1 MRVAFSGSHRVGKTT
16 LIEEVARQLPA
27 YAIIDEPYR
36 VLEEAGYEAS
46 DPPSVEDFE
55 QQLRTSVELVGT
67 SPANALFDRCPLDI
81 VAYLEAIGGD
91 VEVDEIRDA
100 MTALDLIVVV
110 PIEVPDRIAV
120 ADHEDAR
127 LRRRVDERLQ
137 RLTLDDPHGFE
148 IPTLEVRGSVDARA
162 AQVLEAVRRNR

>member
-1 MRVAFSGSHRVGKTT
+1 VRVAFSGSHRVGKTT
-16 LIEEVARQLPA
+16 LIEEVAKQLPA
-27 YAIIDEPYR
+27 YTVIDEPYR

-55 QQLRTSVELVGT
+55 HQLRTSIELVGE
-67 SPANALFDRCPLDI
+67 SPANALFDRCPLDL

-91 VEVDEIRDA
+91 VDIDEIRDA

-110 PIEVPDRIAV
+110 PIEIPDRITV
-120 ADHEDAR
+120 AAHEDAG

-137 RLTLDDPHGFE
+137 HLVLEDPYGFE
-148 IPTLEVRGSVDARA
+148 IATLEVRGNIATRG
-162 AQVLEAVRRNR
+162 AQVAEALRRNR